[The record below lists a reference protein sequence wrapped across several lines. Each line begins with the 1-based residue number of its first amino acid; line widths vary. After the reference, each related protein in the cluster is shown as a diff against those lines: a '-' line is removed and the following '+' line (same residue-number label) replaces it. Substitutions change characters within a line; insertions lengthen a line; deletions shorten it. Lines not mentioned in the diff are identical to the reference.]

1 MTCFGDHRSILSS
14 MDEYGRLA
22 DFITGYRI
30 FLITTATITTA
41 IYVFLLILIFLKTP
55 TVMEKYVKYNLI
67 NITTST
73 WMQLVV
79 VAVWQPIP
87 LFNFKAGFSAG
98 PIQYIPLPYIT
109 ESMSL
114 LMLALMFN
122 LSLALLISF
131 IHQYSTLRPH
141 STIGKIFDKN
151 YRACGLYILYSVII
165 YFLLAMLIF
174 SMHIPSQEF
183 ENQVKSDFNGTTNSS
198 GYTQNQLELLLLV
211 YKNQPTLS
219 KYSIASIDSKIYLVL
234 VIIIITS
241 VATMTAWIIG
251 KIMRKIYS
259 ICPLTQHPVT
269 NHLHSMVFRT
279 LCLSS
284 LTFLLFF
291 IVPGIIMP
299 LGAIGLFPTCYPVM
313 VMYLLIA
320 LQAPAILINVLVTI
334 RPYRRC
340 VVRMISKMTTIL
352 QKERTS
358 NSN

>member
-1 MTCFGDHRSILSS
+1 MICFGDHRSTMSY
-14 MDEYGRLA
+14 MDEYERLA

-30 FLITTATITTA
+30 FLITIAIITTV
-41 IYVFLLILIFLKTP
+41 IYVFLLILIFRKTP
-55 TVMEKYVKYNLI
+55 KVMEKYVKYNLI

-114 LMLALMFN
+114 LMLVLMFN
-122 LSLALLISF
+122 LSLALLLSF
-131 IHQYSTLRPH
+131 IKQYSTLRPQ
-141 STIGKIFDKN
+141 STVGKIFDKSS
-151 YRACGLYILYSVII
+151 RAWGLYILYSII
-165 YFLLAMLIF
+165 IDFMLAMLIF
-174 SMHIPSQEF
+174 SMHIPPPEF
-183 ENQVKSDFNGTTNSS
+183 ELQVKSDLNGTSNSS

-219 KYSIASIDSKIYLVL
+219 KYSIASIDSKIYLAL
-234 VIIIITS
+234 VIIFVTS
-241 VATMTAWIIG
+241 VSCMTAWIIS
-251 KIMRKIYS
+251 KIVRKIYS
-259 ICPLTQHPVT
+259 ICPQTQHPIT
-269 NHLHSMVFRT
+269 NRLHAMVFRT

-313 VMYLLIA
+313 VMYFLIA

-340 VVRMISKMTTIL
+340 VIRMISLMTTML

-358 NSN
+358 TSN